1 MEDLSPQPPRP
12 RASAGYRPVV
22 PAELNKGAG
31 NSAVVFVSA
40 AAGLGLV
47 VGASVAISAAYLHS
61 KSHPQISAAFNTN
74 PSCLRVIPA
83 TYTTSGPSLLS
94 QVDNQNK
101 PPAGPMLLKPA
112 SQATTGKPAVEPKK
126 HGAHK
131 PLLRRKGA
139 GKNGAKRPPYVSPTA
154 PATEPPT
161 SPQQA
166 AAATADSP
174 FFVGI
179 EGELTVAS
187 YDATDGKI
195 ETYEGSNFQLDKST
209 EEASAIRWDDFPFNV
224 HYRCDESG
232 KCTLQRGG
240 ATEIARMTR

>member
-1 MEDLSPQPPRP
+1 MEDLSHHPSKP
-12 RASAGYRPVV
+12 RASAGYRPLV
-22 PAELNKGAG
+22 PAEFNKGAG
-31 NSAVVFVSA
+31 NSATVFVSA

-61 KSHPQISAAFNTN
+61 KSQPQISSAFNTN
-74 PSCLRVIPA
+74 PSGMKVIPA
-83 TYTTSGPSLLS
+83 TYATPGPSLLS
-94 QVDNQNK
+94 QVDSQSK
-101 PPAGPMLLKPA
+101 PPAGPALLKPI
-112 SQATTGKPAVEPKK
+112 SQATTGNPAVKPKK
-126 HGAHK
+126 HGARK

-139 GKNGAKRPPYVSPTA
+139 GKNGAKRPPYVSPKTLA
-154 PATEPPT
+154 AEPPT
-161 SPQQA
+161 SQQQA
-166 AAATADSP
+166 AAATANGP

-187 YDATDGKI
+187 YDGTDGKI

-209 EEASAIRWDDFPFNV
+209 EEASAIRWEDFPFNV

-240 ATEIARMTR
+240 VTVIARMTR